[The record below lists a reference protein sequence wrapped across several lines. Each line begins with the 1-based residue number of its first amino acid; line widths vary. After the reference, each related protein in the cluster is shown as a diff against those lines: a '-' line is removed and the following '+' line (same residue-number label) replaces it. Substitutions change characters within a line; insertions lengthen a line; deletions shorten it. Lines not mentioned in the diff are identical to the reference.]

1 MLGYTARHQKRPQ
14 AVYKVPAGPKKHA
27 DQSVMARRNRGINAD
42 ILYYIILYNIISIL
56 TIYTKLQQKITNDW
70 KSKIAA

>member
-27 DQSVMARRNRGINAD
+27 DQSVMARRNRGINAVSR
-42 ILYYIILYNIISIL
+42 LYFLFEL
-56 TIYTKLQQKITNDW
+56 
-70 KSKIAA
+70 